1 VAETAKAGRVVV
13 VGSINTDLVARA
25 PHLPRPGETI
35 GGHEFSQVAG
45 GKGANQAVAA
55 ARIGAKVA
63 MVGCVG
69 SDANGEQRVRDLE
82 AEGIDCAGIEV
93 SQTQPTGV
101 ALITVSDE
109 GQNTIVVVAGSNGEM
124 TPEHVQRHEAMLRA
138 ADVVVCQLES
148 PWDTVHATLALA
160 RRLGKTTVLNPA
172 PATGPLPQEWLPLID
187 YLVPNEVEA
196 AILAGLPVESE
207 SGARR
212 AAMEL
217 QRAGARNVIVT
228 LGAQGAYLLRENGE
242 GGEGAH
248 FAAPEVQAI
257 DTTAAGDTFIGVF
270 ASQLASRRPL
280 DAAIGLAQR
289 AAAISVTRAGAQ
301 PSIPT
306 RDEVEK
312 LV

>member
-1 VAETAKAGRVVV
+1 MSKAAKQGRVVV

-35 GGHEFSQVAG
+35 SGQEFSQVAG

-55 ARIGAKVA
+55 ARIGAHVA

-69 SDANGEQRVRDLE
+69 SDANGDQRLRDLE
-82 AEGIDCAGIEV
+82 AEGIDCAGIET
-93 SQTQPTGV
+93 SESQPTGV

-109 GQNTIVVVAGSNGEM
+109 GQNTIVVVAGSNGEL
-124 TPEHVQRHEAMLRA
+124 TPEGVQRHEAMLRA

-148 PWDTVHATLALA
+148 PWDAVHATLALA

-172 PATGPLPQEWLPLID
+172 PATEPLPAEWMPLID

-228 LGAQGAYLLRENGE
+228 LGAQGAYLLRE

-248 FAAPEVQAI
+248 FAAPEVQAV

-270 ASQLASRRPL
+270 ASQLAARQPL

-306 RDEVEK
+306 REEVERFA
-312 LV
+312 